1 MVQSDILITFASY
14 EENLEKNVEIQESEH
29 FSKNHYKT
37 DTFSQ
42 ESLDNRQCRSQGPRE
57 YHLSL

>member
-29 FSKNHYKT
+29 FSKNHYET

-42 ESLDNRQCRSQGPRE
+42 ESLDNCWCR
-57 YHLSL
+57 